1 MYQCDTIISTISY
14 ISIRDYLYI
23 CSSSYKD
30 TLAILQATTTV
41 SDNDMLEMKFISK
54 VSTMGPDRLFIQIPK
69 EQLKTAK
76 GLKGK
81 YVKVFLQE
89 VTLEE

>member
-1 MYQCDTIISTISY
+1 M
-14 ISIRDYLYI
+14 
-23 CSSSYKD
+23 
-30 TLAILQATTTV
+30 AILQTAAITADDV
-41 SDNDMLEMKFISK
+41 DMIELKFISK

-69 EQLKTAK
+69 EYLKTAK

>member
-1 MYQCDTIISTISY
+1 MYQNDIIYQIDTVIY
-14 ISIRDYLYI
+14 RYM
-23 CSSSYKD
+23 
-30 TLAILQATTTV
+30 ILSRLIHKWLLQITANK
-41 SDNDMLEMKFISK
+41 SNDSNMLELKFISK

-69 EQLKTAK
+69 EQLKSAK

>member
-1 MYQCDTIISTISY
+1 V
-14 ISIRDYLYI
+14 
-23 CSSSYKD
+23 
-30 TLAILQATTTV
+30 AILQTTANNKDT
-41 SDNDMLEMKFISK
+41 DANMLELKFISK

-69 EQLKTAK
+69 EHLKAAK

-89 VTLEE
+89 VTLEEE

>member
-1 MYQCDTIISTISY
+1 V
-14 ISIRDYLYI
+14 
-23 CSSSYKD
+23 
-30 TLAILQATTTV
+30 AILQTTANNNNK
-41 SDNDMLEMKFISK
+41 DADGANYMLELKFISK

-69 EQLKTAK
+69 EHLKTAK

-89 VTLEE
+89 VTLEEE